1 MIPVQPGHSLWT
13 WPYSNSCGWL
23 CSWCCSDSTLLLSWG
38 ATNTEN
44 VAASTKFP
52 PCVRDWRRIP
62 DSWGSSG
69 SLSESLKYLGY
80 RPQAVLLNHNIGSPD
95 IRLHGNSQ
103 SIGTE
108 SAVHIE
114 CQRATMIIQ
123 FLNYWCQADMKGEK
137 RATTSANKQKIMILL
152 PYLSYSVNIC
162 ASVAPEI

>member
-13 WPYSNSCGWL
+13 WPYSNSCGWF

-38 ATNTEN
+38 ATNTEI

-52 PCVRDWRRIP
+52 RVWNWRHVP
-62 DSWGSSG
+62 DSSGSSG

-80 RPQAVLLNHNIGSPD
+80 RPQALLLNHNIGSPD
-95 IRLHGNSQ
+95 ICLHGNSQ
-103 SIGTE
+103 SMSTE

-123 FLNYWCQADMKGEK
+123 FLNYWCQTDMKRREECHNEC
-137 RATTSANKQKIMILL
+137 ANKQKTMILL